1 MNPGKIKNAILKFLF
16 PDFDELTLFLHSLV
30 AILFIVASA
39 GSWLT
44 LFRLMFRQEPFFHI
58 FLSLLIVLAA
68 MAIILLPV
76 MHAFS
81 KRAKRNWE
89 KKIMLYAIILADY
102 LVAWNVYYYLMGEVT
117 SWLFIFPMIN
127 AIQATLMAMGLWFEF
142 ITSEKISDEHTDIIE
157 LIISSILV
165 IALFVLFHLVL
176 HQYWAVT
183 FSVCI
188 FYATI
193 INQIVMQAYR
203 SIKKFMSF

>member
-1 MNPGKIKNAILKFLF
+1 MNPGKIKNALLKFLF
-16 PDFDELTLFLHSLV
+16 PDFDELMLFLHSLV

-39 GSWLT
+39 GSWSY
-44 LFRLMFRQEPFFHI
+44 LFRLMFSQDSFFHI
-58 FLSLLIVLAA
+58 VLSLLIVLAV

-76 MHAFS
+76 VHAIS

-102 LVAWNVYYYLMGEVT
+102 LVAWNVYDHLKGEVT
-117 SWLFIFPMIN
+117 SWLIIFPLIN
-127 AIQATLMAMGLWFEF
+127 AIQATLMAMGLWFDF
-142 ITSEKISDEHTDIIE
+142 ITSEKISDEHANKIE
-157 LIISSILV
+157 LVISSILLV
-165 IALFVLFHLVL
+165 TLFVLCHVIW

-203 SIKKFMSF
+203 SIKKIL

>member
-1 MNPGKIKNAILKFLF
+1 MNPGKIKNALLKFLF
-16 PDFDELTLFLHSLV
+16 PDFDELMLFLHSLV

-39 GSWLT
+39 GSWSY
-44 LFRLMFRQEPFFHI
+44 LFRLMFSQDSFFHI
-58 FLSLLIVLAA
+58 VLSLLIVLAV

-76 MHAFS
+76 VHAFS

-102 LVAWNVYYYLMGEVT
+102 LVAWNVYDHLKGEVT
-117 SWLFIFPMIN
+117 SWLIIFPLIN
-127 AIQATLMAMGLWFEF
+127 AIQATLMAMGLWFDF
-142 ITSEKISDEHTDIIE
+142 ITSEKISDEHANKIE
-157 LIISSILV
+157 LVISSILLV
-165 IALFVLFHLVL
+165 TLFVLCHVIW

-203 SIKKFMSF
+203 SIKKIL

>member
-1 MNPGKIKNAILKFLF
+1 MNPAKIKNAILKFLF

-39 GSWLT
+39 DSCLNM
-44 LFRLMFRQEPFFHI
+44 FRLMFRQDSFFHI
-58 FLSLLIVLAA
+58 VLSLLIVLAV

-76 MHAFS
+76 VHAFS

-102 LVAWNVYYYLMGEVT
+102 LVAWNVYDHLKGEVT
-117 SWLFIFPMIN
+117 SWLIIFPLIN
-127 AIQATLMAMGLWFEF
+127 AIQATLMAMGLWFDF
-142 ITSEKISDEHTDIIE
+142 ITSGKISDEHANKIE
-157 LIISSILV
+157 LVISSILLV
-165 IALFVLFHLVL
+165 TLFVLCHVIW

-203 SIKKFMSF
+203 SIKKIL